1 MRLINREFS
10 AFFGVHYSL
19 FSRVP
24 WSSIVLLLFVVVGV
38 RKDRISVI
46 FAFLQGPMSVSSGKF
61 SISEQIK
68 FKTLGDPR
76 ICSLHFKESN
86 IEISISG

>member
-68 FKTLGDPR
+68 IQDTRRSKNLFIT
-76 ICSLHFKESN
+76 F
-86 IEISISG
+86 